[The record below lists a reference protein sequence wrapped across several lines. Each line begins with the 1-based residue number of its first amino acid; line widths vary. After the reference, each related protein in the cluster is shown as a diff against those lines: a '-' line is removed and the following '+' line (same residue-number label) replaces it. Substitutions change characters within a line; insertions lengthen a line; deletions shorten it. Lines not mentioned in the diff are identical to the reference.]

1 MTVDTTIKN
10 NIIEIINGISNEIPK
25 IKNQTILITGGA
37 GFLGKNIVWTLQEL
51 NRNHNT
57 NCNIIVVDNY
67 VTGLDTRGPDDLEND
82 DNTTFIKHDIT
93 KEIILDGEI
102 DYIIHA
108 AGIASPIFYTKY
120 KLETIDVSIQGTKR
134 VLEIAKEKKSKGV
147 LFFSTSEVYGSPSD
161 ENVPTPETF
170 NGNVSCVGPRAH
182 YDEPKRMAETLCV
195 TYVSIYDMKVNIVRP
210 FNVYGPGMRL
220 DDGRGVINIIKYA
233 LQNKDLPI
241 YGDGLSTRTWTY
253 ITDATIGFI
262 KALFSDTSGEAFNIG
277 MDNPEISTID
287 LSKLIVKLSDSDS
300 KLTIVDAPIEAYEK
314 GFDVLRRCPDLSKSK
329 NVLNYKPKVKVDGGL
344 KKTID
349 WMREVI

>member
-1 MTVDTTIKN
+1 MNNKVIKN
-10 NIIEIINGISNEIPK
+10 NILEIVDGVSAEIPK

-51 NRNHNT
+51 NKNHNT
-57 NCNIIVVDNY
+57 NCKIIVVDNY
-67 VTGLDTRGPDDLEND
+67 VTGLKDELEDD
-82 DNTTFIKHDIT
+82 DNTILLKGDIT
-93 KEIILDGEI
+93 KEIKLDGEI

-134 VLEIAKEKKSKGV
+134 VLELARKKQSKGV
-147 LFFSTSEVYGSPSD
+147 LFFSTSEVYGSPSA

-195 TYVSIYDMKVNIVRP
+195 TYASIYDMKVNIVRP

-262 KALFSDTSGEAFNIG
+262 KTLFAEMSGEAFNIG
-277 MDNPEISTID
+277 MDNPEISTIE
-287 LSKLIVKLSDSDS
+287 LSKLIVNLSDSDS

-314 GFDVLRRCPDLSKSK
+314 GFDVLRRCPDISKSK
-329 NVLNYKPKVKVDGGL
+329 NMLGFKPVIKVDEGL
-344 KKTID
+344 KRTID

>member
-1 MTVDTTIKN
+1 MNNKVIKN
-10 NIIEIINGISNEIPK
+10 NILEIVDGISGEIPK

-51 NRNHNT
+51 NKNHNT
-57 NCNIIVVDNY
+57 NCKIIVVDNY
-67 VTGLDTRGPDDLEND
+67 VTGLKDELEDDEN
-82 DNTTFIKHDIT
+82 TILLKGDIT
-93 KEIILDGEI
+93 KEINLDGEI

-134 VLEIAKEKKSKGV
+134 VLELARKKQSKGV
-147 LFFSTSEVYGSPSD
+147 LFFSTSEVYGSPSA

-195 TYVSIYDMKVNIVRP
+195 TYSSIYDMKVNIVRP

-262 KALFSDTSGEAFNIG
+262 KTLFAEISGEAFNIG
-277 MDNPEISTID
+277 MDNPEISTIE
-287 LSKLIVKLSDSDS
+287 LSKLIVNLSDSDS

-314 GFDVLRRCPDLSKSK
+314 GFDVLRRCPDISKSK
-329 NVLNYKPKVKVDGGL
+329 NMLGFKPVIKVDEGL
-344 KKTID
+344 KRTID

>member
-1 MTVDTTIKN
+1 MNNKVIKN
-10 NIIEIINGISNEIPK
+10 NILEIVNGVSAEIPK

-51 NRNHNT
+51 NKNHNT
-57 NCNIIVVDNY
+57 NCKIIVVDNY
-67 VTGLDTRGPDDLEND
+67 VTGLKDELEDDEN
-82 DNTTFIKHDIT
+82 TILLKGDIT
-93 KEIILDGEI
+93 KEINLDGEI
-102 DYIIHA
+102 DYVIHA

-134 VLEIAKEKKSKGV
+134 VLELARKKQSKGV
-147 LFFSTSEVYGSPSD
+147 LFFSTSEVYGSPSA

-195 TYVSIYDMKVNIVRP
+195 TYASIYDMKVNIVRP

-262 KALFSDTSGEAFNIG
+262 KTLFAEMSGEAFNIG
-277 MDNPEISTID
+277 MDNPEISTIE
-287 LSKLIVKLSDSDS
+287 LSKLIVNLSDSDS

-314 GFDVLRRCPDLSKSK
+314 GFDVLRRCPDISKSK
-329 NVLNYKPKVKVDGGL
+329 NMLGFKPVIKVDEGL
-344 KKTID
+344 KRTID

>member
-1 MTVDTTIKN
+1 MNINKIIEN
-10 NIIEIINGISNEIPK
+10 NILEIVNGISNEISE

-51 NRNHNT
+51 NRNHST

-67 VTGLDTRGPDDLEND
+67 VTGLEDELEND
-82 DNTTFIKHDIT
+82 DNTILMKHDIT
-93 KEIILDGEI
+93 KEIIVDGKI

-134 VLEIAKEKKSKGV
+134 VLELAKEKESKGV
-147 LFFSTSEVYGSPSD
+147 LFFSTSEVYGSPSA
-161 ENVPTPETF
+161 ENIPTPETF

-195 TYVSIYDMKVNIVRP
+195 TYASIYNMKVNIVRP

-233 LQNKDLPI
+233 LQDKDLPI

-277 MDNPEISTID
+277 MDNPEISTIE

-329 NVLNYKPKVKVDGGL
+329 NVLNYKPKVKVDKGL

-349 WMREVI
+349 WMREII

>member
-1 MTVDTTIKN
+1 MNNKVIKN
-10 NIIEIINGISNEIPK
+10 NILEIVDGVSAEIPK

-51 NRNHNT
+51 NKNHNT
-57 NCNIIVVDNY
+57 NCKIIVVDNY
-67 VTGLDTRGPDDLEND
+67 VTGLKDELEND
-82 DNTTFIKHDIT
+82 ENTILLKGDIT
-93 KEIILDGEI
+93 KEINLDGEI

-134 VLEIAKEKKSKGV
+134 VLELARKKQSKGV
-147 LFFSTSEVYGSPSD
+147 LFFSTSEVYGSPSA

-195 TYVSIYDMKVNIVRP
+195 TYASIYDMKVNIVRP

-262 KALFSDTSGEAFNIG
+262 KTLFAEMSGEAFNIG
-277 MDNPEISTID
+277 MDNPEISTIE
-287 LSKLIVKLSDSDS
+287 LSKLIVNLSDSDS

-314 GFDVLRRCPDLSKSK
+314 GFDVLRRCPDISKSK
-329 NVLNYKPKVKVDGGL
+329 NMLGFKPVIKVDEGL
-344 KKTID
+344 KRTID